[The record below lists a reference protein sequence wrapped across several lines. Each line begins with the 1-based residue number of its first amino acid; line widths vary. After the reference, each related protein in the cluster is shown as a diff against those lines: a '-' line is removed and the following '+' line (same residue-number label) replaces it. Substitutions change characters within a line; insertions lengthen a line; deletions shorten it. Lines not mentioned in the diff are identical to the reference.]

1 MKKIVAEFKEFIAR
15 GNVLDMAVGI
25 IIGTSFT
32 AIVNSLV
39 NDVVMPFVGWLI
51 GGIHFADL
59 RVILSPAEGDV
70 AEVAIRYGAFIEK
83 IIDFLLIALVVFLM
97 VKMMNMFHDGL
108 RKTLKK
114 GEQPAEEA
122 EAAPEPAPVAEE
134 ILLLREIRDSLK
146 KSEE

>member
-83 IIDFLLIALVVFLM
+83 IVDFLLIALVVFLM

-114 GEQPAEEA
+114 GEEAAETET
-122 EAAPEPAPVAEE
+122 APEPAPVAEE
-134 ILLLREIRDSLK
+134 VLLLREIRDSLK